1 MEVIKDL
8 IPVKALNKLKSS
20 IGKKYII
27 ISGEP
32 GLLKSELIEKFIS
45 ETKIPYE
52 RFILKTE
59 DKKTS
64 YFLQRLSEKLIRGEA
79 ESLEGMKNSLI
90 NFFREEKDIKLFIF
104 ERFEEIKGSET
115 ESLFWNISINSN
127 PEISFLLETREEIKT
142 PLETQTERIDR
153 NYLLLTEE
161 EVIDFLIKNNITFK
175 KRDIEKILSKTG
187 GHGLFTRIFLSEYLS
202 KNIIPEKIES
212 DYIENILKEKFMS
225 LEPDKKSLVMGIS
238 CLERFKKEELERI
251 FGLKEP
257 EKFIDEITKK
267 FLFVEKAGDY
277 YYLNPLFREYLQ
289 KELEKSPKG
298 LMLKK
303 WILDNAI
310 EYYLEKED
318 FFQALFYL
326 EKLKFYSKILDIL
339 SKKFFDILE
348 TNRALEIEPILDK
361 LPEELRQNF
370 LIILIKAQIYLLE
383 HKFEEILKELEK
395 IDINKLE
402 PLYLGVYYYLKG
414 AALYYL
420 SNYEEAEKNAY
431 NGLLYKEKI
440 ENRILYRLN
449 NLLGAINSM
458 KENLEEA
465 EKFYEEALKIA
476 KNIKISK
483 RGLSIL
489 LTNLGSIYLRR
500 GEYELAEKNY
510 KEALSYTVDEDL
522 IAYTLGWLSQSY
534 FYSGNIEKTLITLN
548 EMKKSI
554 EKSKSY
560 YYLNT
565 YYTVLRDYYVF
576 MENFEEAYSINEKLK
591 EIYEEYKDPEI
602 IFDMKLFE
610 SFYNLINCNTEKAL
624 EIALSLKT
632 ERNIL
637 ESEKNILLAKIY
649 FKKEEYERAEEYFKK
664 GIEICKENIYR
675 QTTYRIP
682 YFLYLYYTK
691 QFDKAE
697 NEFKIINEKIKNTN
711 SLLFYIRFNLKTFP
725 VKIDEEKIFNFLK
738 EKNLI

>member
-534 FYSGNIEKTLITLN
+534 FYSGNIEKALITLN

>member
-624 EIALSLKT
+624 EIALSLQT
-632 ERNIL
+632 ERKIL
-637 ESEKNILLAKIY
+637 ENEKNILLAKIY